1 MYVDASAIVAILA
14 RESDASDLLVVLE
27 RSDPAQRKTSPVAV
41 FEAVFGIARIF
52 HCSIADARVAVYD
65 FLEEA
70 EIAIESVNKAHA
82 ELAILAME
90 RFGKGRHPAALNM
103 GDCFGYAVAR
113 AARIPILFKGD
124 DFSRTD
130 LRLACVAKP

>member
-14 RESDASDLLVVLE
+14 RETEASDLLAVLE
-27 RSDPAQRKTSPVAV
+27 RSEPGQRKTSPVAV
-41 FEAVFGIARIF
+41 FEAVFGLARIF
-52 HCSIADARVAVYD
+52 QCPIADARVAVYD
-65 FLEEA
+65 FLDEA
-70 EIAIESVNKAHA
+70 EIAIESIDKAHA

-103 GDCFGYAVAR
+103 GDCFGYAVAK
-113 AARIPILFKGD
+113 AARTSILFKGD

-130 LRLACVAKP
+130 LLSARVNP